1 MAAEKKTM
9 TAEERKEIA
18 QEKKNKIRKL
28 YDSFAELN
36 ELCYIEEIGK
46 SLEKITKSITMIILS
61 NIDSMQKNKYETNPF
76 DHNKFILLQD
86 KLDKKEKDDDEERKS
101 KKAVFKFN
109 IPSKEMIGFIIN
121 RMVFE
126 SLTLE
131 SVNNF
136 ESYTLKVLIIN
147 NDMESFIVRSII
159 PAVVLYGDAVKDQE
173 DYDLGKHI
181 KSSIVKKLKAVDKE
195 GMSVFIEK
203 YLTTYFKLIA
213 YHITQ
218 QLWTNYKGVKHL
230 TIECIMRILDL
241 GTENYLIKQ
250 RYIRADENS
259 KGLTKGVLKIGNA
272 LIELLHPKKSK
283 KEDDS
288 EEKESKPKKQTKIKE
303 ESKVKKDEKIKE
315 ESKVKKDEKIK
326 EESKVK
332 KDEKIKEEKKT
343 KSKEDPKEKD
353 PKEEKKSTP
362 KKDEK
367 PKEKKPP
374 KKEEKSKKN
383 NKKSKDDEED
393 EEDDEETV
401 YHSTNE
407 DELEYAN

>member
-18 QEKKNKIRKL
+18 QEKKDKIRKL

-101 KKAVFKFN
+101 KKAIFKFN

-126 SLTLE
+126 SLNLE
-131 SVNNF
+131 SINNF

-250 RYIRADENS
+250 RYIRPDENS

-303 ESKVKKDEKIKE
+303 ESKVKKDEK
-315 ESKVKKDEKIK
+315 
-326 EESKVK
+326 
-332 KDEKIKEEKKT
+332 KT

-353 PKEEKKSTP
+353 PKEEKKSTPKKDEKSTP

-383 NKKSKDDEED
+383 NKKSKDDEES
-393 EEDDEETV
+393 ENDDEETV